1 MYEQA
6 FAYWV
11 DGRVFCRTREHSY
24 IGMLPEATAASDVV
38 CAFLGAKTPFVTRPV
53 GDGLYRLVGECYN
66 HGLINGEILE
76 FPDFEERL
84 EDVVLI

>member
-1 MYEQA
+1 
-6 FAYWV
+6 
-11 DGRVFCRTREHSY
+11 
-24 IGMLPEATAASDVV
+24 MLPEAGDVV

-53 GDGLYRLVGECYN
+53 GDGLYRLVGESSI